1 MSFLHIIQKQLSIFI
16 AEGSSGDSCMRLDVS
31 SNLIRSSSM
40 ELTSQLEET
49 DTEPEKSLAASY
61 PGTNMYNIS
70 YLHYRLY
77 VVTNLG
83 MFVSHWIESD
93 WHGIECQNNWMRWMR
108 LDSGVHPINLS
119 EESLPWKNE
128 ICYLKLPQSSMF
140 PYPVLMITSTDC
152 IYSAEIL
159 NFSSKVLNELEKV
172 THKRLFG
179 FFKHSIKLTFWT
191 VDTLWD
197 YCPLS

>member
-83 MFVSHWIESD
+83 MFVSH
-93 WHGIECQNNWMRWMR
+93 
-108 LDSGVHPINLS
+108 
-119 EESLPWKNE
+119 
-128 ICYLKLPQSSMF
+128 
-140 PYPVLMITSTDC
+140 
-152 IYSAEIL
+152 
-159 NFSSKVLNELEKV
+159 
-172 THKRLFG
+172 
-179 FFKHSIKLTFWT
+179 
-191 VDTLWD
+191 
-197 YCPLS
+197 